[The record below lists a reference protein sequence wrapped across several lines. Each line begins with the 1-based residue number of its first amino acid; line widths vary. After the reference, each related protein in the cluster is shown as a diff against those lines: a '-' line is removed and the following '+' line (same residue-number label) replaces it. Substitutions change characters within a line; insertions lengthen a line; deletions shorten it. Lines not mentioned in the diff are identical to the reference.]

1 MTLATQ
7 ALGRPTLLKQA
18 GLVLAGTLLI
28 AVAAKVTVP
37 TWPVPSTMQPLAVM
51 LVGFAYG
58 SRLGALT
65 VVAYLLEGL
74 AGLPVF
80 STTTP
85 AGPAAF
91 MGPTAG
97 FLIGF
102 VPMAF
107 LCGRGTERFGGRIV
121 PLALT
126 GLASVAVLYV
136 FGAAWPLG
144 IAAAMGIG
152 AGWATLSVAT
162 VVEKFVLLF
171 VLGDVLKALVAALVT
186 AGGVRALR
194 RG

>member
-1 MTLATQ
+1 MTLAQQ
-7 ALGRPTLLKQA
+7 ALGRPTLMKQV
-18 GLVLAGTLLI
+18 GLVLVGTILI
-28 AVAAKVTVP
+28 AVSAKVDVP
-37 TWPVPSTMQPLAVM
+37 MWPVPTTMQPLAVM

-80 STTTP
+80 SSTTP

-102 VPMAF
+102 TAMAYV
-107 LCGRGTERFGGRIV
+107 CGLGAERFGGRIV

-126 GLASVAVLYV
+126 ALTSVAVLYA
-136 FGAAWPLG
+136 FGIAWPLG
-144 IAAAMGIG
+144 IAAALGIT
-152 AGWATLSVAT
+152 AGWAALPVSAAF
-162 VVEKFVLLF
+162 KAFVLPF
-171 VLGDVLKALVAALVT
+171 VLGDVLKSVVAALVT
-186 AGGVRALR
+186 AGGLKALR